1 MIHCKELNT
10 DFETI
15 EDLHKALV
23 ENEAVIIDRKKSVI
37 YKSIEKGL
45 QVVTD
50 QKSIEKA
57 LDTEANKGIKFD
69 DAYYY
74 FVVNSANYLDSHLDM
89 HASGNWN
96 KSVKDQQGKCYL
108 VFDHALEKSEII
120 AMKKD
125 IEMFTANISWK
136 MLGKDYDGETYCLIY
151 KVAKNK
157 IIHKQAKEWLE
168 QGYDFEASVRMQYV
182 KIEIAFKSN
191 NPEYAKQNATY
202 EEYYPLIANKEAL
215 DDVEVFWIVKEAK
228 NVYES
233 SLVLFGS
240 NDATGMINNEN
251 KSEAV
256 EDTTESEEPSDDTQT
271 IEVKR
276 KLSVI

>member
-10 DFETI
+10 DFETV

-23 ENEAVIIDRKKSVI
+23 ENESLIIDRKKSVI
-37 YKSIEKGL
+37 YKSVDKGL

-50 QKSIEKA
+50 QKNIEKA
-57 LDTEANKGIKFD
+57 LTTDANKGIKFD
-69 DAYYY
+69 DNYYY

-89 HASGNWN
+89 HVSGNWN

-108 VFDHALEKSEII
+108 VFDHTLEKSEII

-125 IEMFTANISWK
+125 IEMFTANISWQ
-136 MLGKDYDGETYCLIY
+136 MLGKDYEGETYCLVY

-157 IIHKQAKEWLE
+157 IINKQAKEWLE
-168 QGYDFEASVRMQYV
+168 DGYDFEASVRMQYV
-182 KIEIAFKSN
+182 KIEVAFKST
-191 NPEYAKQNATY
+191 NPEYAKQNSTY

-215 DDVEVFWIVKEAK
+215 DNSEVFWIVKEAK

-251 KSEAV
+251 KSEADIITP
-256 EDTTESEEPSDDTQT
+256 EDNEPSDDTQT